1 MEQQYSSTLLN
12 RAVDEFAKLPG
23 IGRKTALRLSL
34 HLLRLEPASVEGF
47 AAALTDLVHQV
58 KRCHICHNISDSDTC
73 EICGNPMRDRS
84 ILCVV
89 ENIQDVM
96 AIENTGQYHGLYHVL
111 GGIISPIEGIGP
123 GDLEVDSLM
132 KRAEE
137 DEEVSEVIIALSPT
151 LEGDTTGFYLYRRL
165 SYIPRLTI
173 TTLSRGIS
181 VNDEI
186 QYADEATLG
195 RSIVNRIPFN
205 S

>member
-58 KRCHICHNISDSDTC
+58 KRCHICHNISDNDTC
-73 EICGNPMRDRS
+73 EICGNPLRDRS

-111 GGIISPIEGIGP
+111 GGIISPIDGIGP
-123 GDLEVDSLM
+123 GDLEIDSLM

-137 DEEVSEVIIALSPT
+137 DDELAEVIIALSPT

-165 SYIPRLTI
+165 SSIPRLTI